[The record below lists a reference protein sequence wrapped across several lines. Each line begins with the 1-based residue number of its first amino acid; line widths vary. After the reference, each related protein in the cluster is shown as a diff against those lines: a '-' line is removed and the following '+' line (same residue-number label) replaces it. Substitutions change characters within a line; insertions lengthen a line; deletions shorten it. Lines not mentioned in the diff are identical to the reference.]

1 MDAFLTD
8 ETSCALLRLARTT
21 NDLCASECDARIVS
35 VADGSSAQWWRLPL
49 RAVSRYIEVDKNHP
63 MCISVPDSQ
72 SRISSS
78 LVRSTICSA
87 VLPKQSYMSVELTHD
102 AFLAIE
108 SPAHSFASM
117 AGALQRAVLQER
129 LNRLQARALLLA
141 YGYELC
147 GSYSRD
153 AKNPSTANC
162 TYRLDPIAT
171 PEELVA
177 WCEAREGHNTLGIQL
192 ARSCAPLVLGGSAS
206 PAETIHGIV
215 FTLRPQQG
223 GLGMGVANVL
233 MNKRLELS
241 PVEEGLVHRLPLTP
255 DITFPR
261 LHDLVL
267 EHQGGDHDN
276 PLQYQEDASRTQDY
290 AALGHPMMMTSAADF
305 VSPTAYENFLW
316 RFVAWVGHEMGS
328 RAANRYQS
336 ILENPI
342 YASAR
347 YQLIATLIDRI
358 HDPWHW

>member
-1 MDAFLTD
+1 MDAYLTD

-21 NDLCASECDARIVS
+21 SGLRASECDARVVS
-35 VADGSSAQWWRLPL
+35 IDDGSSTQWWRLPL
-49 RAVSRYIEVDKNHP
+49 RAVSCYIDIDKNHP
-63 MCISVPDSQ
+63 MCVSVPNSQ
-72 SRISSS
+72 SRVSSS
-78 LVRSTICSA
+78 LVRSSICSVA
-87 VLPKQSYMSVELTHD
+87 LPRQSYMSVELAHD
-102 AFLAIE
+102 AFVAIE

-117 AGALQRAVLQER
+117 AGALQKAILQGH

-162 TYRLDPIAT
+162 TYWIDPVAT
-171 PEELVA
+171 PEELTA
-177 WCEAREGHNTLGIQL
+177 WCEAREGHNALGIQL
-192 ARSCAPLVLGGSAS
+192 ARSCAPFVLEGSAS
-206 PAETIHGIV
+206 PAETIHGIA

-233 MNKRLELS
+233 MNKSLELN

-255 DITFPR
+255 DIRFPR

-267 EHQGGDHDN
+267 EHQGGDHDK

-305 VSPTAYENFLW
+305 ASPTAYEDFLW
-316 RFVAWVGHEMGS
+316 RFVAWIGHEMGS
-328 RAANRYQS
+328 RTANHYQS
-336 ILENPI
+336 ILENPT
-342 YASAR
+342 YALAR
-347 YQLIATLIDRI
+347 HQLIATLIDRI